1 MEINEYQRL
10 AMTTCAPTAENFAYM
25 MLNLMAESG
34 ELAGKAA
41 KAIRKGDATID
52 KDNNLRHPSSR
63 RVDDE
68 LEDAMMAEAG
78 DVLWQ
83 LAGLCHVMGWEL
95 EVVGRRNLS
104 KLASRQERGV
114 IDGNGDNR

>member
-1 MEINEYQRL
+1 MELNEYQKQ
-10 AMTTCAPTAENFAYM
+10 AMTTCAPTAENFVYM

-41 KAIRKGDATID
+41 KAIRKGEATID
-52 KDNNLRHPSSR
+52 RDNNLRHPSSR
-63 RVDDE
+63 RIDTA
-68 LEDAMMAEAG
+68 LEDAMRAEAG

-95 EVVGRRNLS
+95 EAVGQENLAKLKDRQRRD
-104 KLASRQERGV
+104 V
-114 IDGNGDNR
+114 IVGEGDNR

>member
-1 MEINEYQRL
+1 
-10 AMTTCAPTAENFAYM
+10 MTTCAPTAKNFVYM

-41 KAIRKGDATID
+41 KAIRKGEATID
-52 KDNNLRHPSSR
+52 WDNNLRHPSSR
-63 RVDDE
+63 WIDEE
-68 LEDAMMAEAG
+68 LEEAMRAEAG

-95 EVVGRRNLS
+95 EAVGRENLAKLKDRQRRN
-104 KLASRQERGV
+104 V
-114 IDGNGDNR
+114 IVGEGDNR